1 MAIGWVMLGNIL
13 GTVYFIVKVY
23 VLICVFLWLEGTLP
37 RLRSDQ
43 LMQFA
48 WLILI
53 PATLGNILLT
63 GLIYLI
69 VSGLG
74 GSNLIFLIV
83 TGAINWVLLFG
94 FIRLIR
100 RVTVT
105 STRRAQAPMLHAQ
118 ARRRALLPAV
128 AESAEVVGEGI
139 PQ

>member
-1 MAIGWVMLGNIL
+1 
-13 GTVYFIVKVY
+13 
-23 VLICVFLWLEGTLP
+23 
-37 RLRSDQ
+37 
-43 LMQFA
+43 MQFA

-74 GSNLIFLIV
+74 WSNLVFLIV
-83 TGAINWVLLFG
+83 IGAINWVLLFG
-94 FIRLIR
+94 FIRLVR

-118 ARRRALLPAV
+118 ARRRALLPAA
-128 AESAEVVGEGI
+128 AESAEVVGTSSAVNVGD
-139 PQ
+139 